1 MIYNLLGVDAVQV
14 KRLPPD
20 VAASR
25 NLDGSFGK
33 DYFDGDRS
41 RGYGGYKDDGR
52 WATVAKKLQERY
64 GLTSKSAVLDLG
76 CAKGF
81 LLKELALL
89 IPGIS
94 VRGFEVSQYAKDT
107 APDMVKDSITVGYPT
122 RLPYADE
129 TFHLVLAINSLH
141 FMPEPDV
148 RRTFDEMKRVVRK
161 GGHIFVQVD
170 AYQNELQHRSMM
182 AWAPIIQTFLTPDE
196 WDRLFANEKAS
207 VDTFYTI
214 VELED
219 LR

>member
-1 MIYNLLGVDAVQV
+1 MIYNLLGVDAVQA
-14 KRLPPD
+14 KKLPPD

-25 NLDGSFGK
+25 NIDGTFGK

-52 WATVAKKLQERY
+52 WAAIAKKLQERY
-64 GLTSKSAVLDLG
+64 GLTAKSTVLDLG

-89 IPGIS
+89 IPGVA

-107 APDMVKDSITVGYPT
+107 APDLVRPVIDVGYPT
-122 RLPYADE
+122 RLPYPDDS
-129 TFHLVLAINSLH
+129 FDLVLAINAMH
-141 FMPEPDV
+141 FMPEADV
-148 RRTFDEMKRVVRK
+148 RRTFDEIKRVTRR
-161 GGHIFVQVD
+161 GGHVFVQVD
-170 AYQNELQHRSMM
+170 AYTNDLQHRSMM
-182 AWAPIIQTFLTPDE
+182 AWAPIIKTFLTPDG
-196 WDRLFANEKAS
+196 WDKLFHNDKLS

-214 VELED
+214 VELEE